1 MERFTVLTGA
11 QVYLHRWNTQL
22 SAKGGRFV
30 YGDYGIVGEG
40 FRHFKHVSVG
50 VYASYSDRAKENGGF
65 KVVVMLP
72 PYKRNRHRVN
82 FRPASNFRLTYNIE
96 ADPYSNTM
104 YKTDPEE
111 NERDGWFD
119 CDLLPWGQNLMVPD
133 FVEKRK
139 EGAK

>member
-1 MERFTVLTGA
+1 M
-11 QVYLHRWNTQL
+11 
-22 SAKGGRFV
+22 
-30 YGDYGIVGEG
+30 GEG

-72 PYKRNRHRVN
+72 PYKRNRNRVN